1 MESTL
6 NLSRVYT
13 EVLMQLDE
21 AFFLIE
27 NAPNGTNLLV
37 DVSEKMCRI
46 LGYNKQDLLGID
58 SEEIICFSEDR
69 YILDKKGRHEE
80 KLVFR
85 TKAGHKFEA
94 DVTSLVVQ
102 EEGTWFTYHTIKSY
116 VEPFVQ
122 TRKMESNRAEQSLL
136 KSENRFRTLVSSMN
150 DLVVTLDEQGR
161 ISNILGKWFDDDHEL
176 EKKYVGKRIEDC
188 FPDGDGMVHRRAFEE
203 ALKGNKSIYEWSL
216 ASEGRVTYFQ
226 SSMSSM
232 IHDHTTEVVAVTR
245 DITALKLKTLALQEL
260 YAQNQAILTG
270 TAEGMI
276 VIDKEGIITYINE
289 NVMKLMMKEK
299 PILGKTLLELVT
311 MYRGDFEVLASYET
325 KEKMI
330 LEVLYSKDE
339 REYHLEIVKQSISM
353 AQESLGDVLSIR
365 DITFKKKSKMREKNI
380 YDAIASGIIVQTR
393 DGQIRFANRTAS
405 EILGY
410 EIEQLK
416 QMNSYDEEW
425 KTIDENGTS
434 LTADMHPSMVTL
446 RTGKEVCGA
455 VLGVW
460 NPIMNKHRWLLV
472 DTRIIYEEENS
483 SSVIESVITTFFDIT
498 EKKEWDKRMHQ
509 AEKLA
514 VIGQLA
520 AAMAHEIRNPLT
532 SIDGFLKLMKPSL
545 NQKEQMYLEILFDE
559 VAKIDL
565 VTSEFLSL
573 SKPQDEKKRLLY
585 YRKEIIEPVVKAM
598 VPLATMNSIKLNFIS
613 GMTFDPLVLGHKNQ
627 MKQLVMN
634 LLKNA
639 IEAMPSGGNIKL
651 ELSRDEEFVRLKI
664 IDEGMGIPSDRLK
677 HIGEPFYSLKE
688 KGTGLG
694 MMICYKILRDHNGEL
709 HIKSK
714 MNVGTTVEVLLPKH
728 S

>member
-6 NLSRVYT
+6 DLGRVYT
-13 EVLMQLDE
+13 KVLMQLDE
-21 AFFLIE
+21 AFFLVE
-27 NAPNGTNLLV
+27 NATNGTNRLI
-37 DVSEKMCRI
+37 DVNEKMCRI
-46 LGYNKQDLLGID
+46 LGYNKQDLLGIGL
-58 SEEIICFSEDR
+58 EKIICLEDR
-69 YILDKKGRHEE
+69 DILDKNGRHES
-80 KLVFR
+80 KVGFR
-85 TKAGHKFEA
+85 TKNGHMFEA
-94 DVTSLVVQ
+94 DVDSVVVQ
-102 EEGTWFTYHTIKSY
+102 EEEIWFSYHTIKSV
-116 VEPFVQ
+116 VEPFAQRQ
-122 TRKMESNRAEQSLL
+122 TKESSHTAQSLL

-150 DLVVTLDEQGR
+150 DLVVTLDEQGC

-176 EKKYVGKRIEDC
+176 EKKYVGKRIEEC
-188 FPDGDGMVHRRAFEE
+188 FSDEDGMVHRQAFEE

-216 ASEGRVTYFQ
+216 TSEGRVTYFQ
-226 SSMSSM
+226 GSMSSV

-245 DITALKLKTLALQEL
+245 DITAMKLKTLALQEL

-289 NVMKLMMKEK
+289 NVMKLMKKEK
-299 PILGKTLLELVT
+299 PILGKTLLELVQ
-311 MYRGDFEVLASYET
+311 MYQDDFQVLARYET

-339 REYHLEIVKQSISM
+339 CEYHLEIVKQSIAM
-353 AQESLGDVLSIR
+353 AQESLGDVLSVR

-380 YDAIASGIIVQTR
+380 YDAIASGITVQTR
-393 DGQIRFANRTAS
+393 EGQIRFANRTAS

-410 EIEQLK
+410 EIEQLRL
-416 QMNSYDEEW
+416 MNSYDEAW
-425 KTIDENGTS
+425 KTIDENGNPLS
-434 LTADMHPSMVTL
+434 RDRHPSMVTL
-446 RTGKEVCGA
+446 STGKEVTGA
-455 VLGVW
+455 VIGVF
-460 NPIMNKHRWLLV
+460 NQVMNQYRWLLV
-472 DTRIIYEEENS
+472 DTRIIYEEENNAS
-483 SSVIESVITTFFDIT
+483 EIESVITTFFDIT

-573 SKPQDEKKRLLY
+573 SKPQDEKKRLLQY
-585 YRKEIIEPVVKAM
+585 YQEIIEPVMKAM
-598 VPLATMNSIKLNFIS
+598 RPLATMNSIKLDFS
-613 GMTFDPLVLGHKNQ
+613 SEMACDPLVLGHKNQ

-651 ELSRDEEFVRLKI
+651 DLSGDEQFVKLKI
-664 IDEGMGIPSDRLK
+664 IDEGMGIPSERLK

-694 MMICYKILRDHNGEL
+694 MMICYKILRDHGGEM

-714 MNVGTTVEVLLPKH
+714 MYVGTTVEVLLPKH